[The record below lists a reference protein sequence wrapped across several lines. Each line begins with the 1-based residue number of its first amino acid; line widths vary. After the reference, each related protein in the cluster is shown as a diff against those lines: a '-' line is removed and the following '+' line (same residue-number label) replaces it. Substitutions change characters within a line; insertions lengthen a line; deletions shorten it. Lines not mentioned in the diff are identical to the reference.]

1 MASADSPARD
11 WGREERAADGAG
23 PQRRP
28 AARRDPGPAGGRR
41 SGRQRPPRM
50 SGTSKHGRAQQ
61 TGDGSTPWTRIG
73 EVVQEAPKINAGLEA
88 AIRLKT
94 AHGGFGR

>member
-1 MASADSPARD
+1 
-11 WGREERAADGAG
+11 
-23 PQRRP
+23 
-28 AARRDPGPAGGRR
+28 
-41 SGRQRPPRM
+41 M

-94 AHGGFGR
+94 AHGGFGG

>member
-1 MASADSPARD
+1 VEPPCRTAMPIIVVAIPTLN
-11 WGREERAADGAG
+11 EEE
-23 PQRRP
+23 
-28 AARRDPGPAGGRR
+28 
-41 SGRQRPPRM
+41 S
-50 SGTSKHGRAQQ
+50 
-61 TGDGSTPWTRIG
+61 IG